1 MGTTIVVA
9 VVIGSELLIANVG
22 DSRAYLYR
30 NFQMKQLTED
40 HTLVQELLK
49 SGEISEEEAKSHP
62 STKYCNAVFR
72 ITLNVQIDFVRVS
85 LKMETRFSFVQ
96 DGLSNM
102 VEDQYIKEILRELF
116 RCNNASE

>member
-9 VVIGSELLIANVG
+9 VVISSELLIANVG

-49 SGEISEEEAKSHP
+49 SGDI
-62 STKYCNAVFR
+62 
-72 ITLNVQIDFVRVS
+72 
-85 LKMETRFSFVQ
+85 
-96 DGLSNM
+96 
-102 VEDQYIKEILRELF
+102 
-116 RCNNASE
+116 